1 MNPAIIP
8 ALLFLLISIFGI
20 VKRHREIFLT
30 GYFLYGLLVFG
41 VEISAFVQNNEP
53 LNLFVAFLWLIQ
65 AVIAFP
71 QKTSYDSLSVREARI
86 KICIVLS
93 LINITGFMVPEISP
107 APQVTFY
114 IHLIMAILPL
124 LVVYLLASG
133 KIELEKNKRKKV

>member
-20 VKRHREIFLT
+20 AKRHREIFLT

-124 LVVYLLASG
+124 LVIYLLASG
-133 KIELEKNKRKKV
+133 KIELEKNSK

>member
-8 ALLFLLISIFGI
+8 AILFLFISIFGI
-20 VKRHREIFLT
+20 AKRHREIFLT

-53 LNLFVAFLWLIQ
+53 INLFVAFLWLIQ

-71 QKTSYDSLSVREARI
+71 QKTLYDSLSVKEARI
-86 KICIVLS
+86 KICIALS
-93 LINITGFMVPEISP
+93 LINITGVIVPGISP
-107 APQVTFY
+107 APQLTFY

-124 LVVYLLASG
+124 LVIYLLTSG
-133 KIELEKNKRKKV
+133 KIELEKK

>member
-20 VKRHREIFLT
+20 VKRHREIFLA

>member
-20 VKRHREIFLT
+20 AKRHREIFLT
-30 GYFLYGLLVFG
+30 GYFLYGLLVFV
-41 VEISAFVQNNEP
+41 VEISEFVQNNEP
-53 LNLFVAFLWLIQ
+53 INLFVAFLWLIQ
-65 AVIAFP
+65 AVVAFP
-71 QKTSYDSLSVREARI
+71 KKTLYDSLSVKEARI

-124 LVVYLLASG
+124 LVIYLLASG
-133 KIELEKNKRKKV
+133 KIEVEKN

>member
-20 VKRHREIFLT
+20 AKRHREIFLT
-30 GYFLYGLLVFG
+30 GYFLYGLLVFV
-41 VEISAFVQNNEP
+41 VEISEFVQNNEP
-53 LNLFVAFLWLIQ
+53 INLFVAFLWLIQ
-65 AVIAFP
+65 AVVAFP
-71 QKTSYDSLSVREARI
+71 KKTLYDSLSVKEARI

-124 LVVYLLASG
+124 LVIYYLCL
-133 KIELEKNKRKKV
+133 IYFDIMKKLD

>member
-41 VEISAFVQNNEP
+41 VEISAFIQNNEP

-93 LINITGFMVPEISP
+93 LINITGFMVSEISP

-133 KIELEKNKRKKV
+133 KIELEKK